1 MSKNFIVENNIKLIK
16 NQKQNQIYKFITI
29 NLKSFLNQ
37 EIKLYTIINIIKFQ
51 IDYIYKFWKNSSKC
65 CARKIYFCI

>member
-1 MSKNFIVENNIKLIK
+1 MSKNFIVVNNIKLIK

-37 EIKLYTIINIIKFQ
+37 EIKIYTIFNIIKFQ
-51 IDYIYKFWKNSSKC
+51 IELYLSILEEFK
-65 CARKIYFCI
+65 

>member
-1 MSKNFIVENNIKLIK
+1 MSKNFRVVNNIKLIK
-16 NQKQNQIYKFITI
+16 NKKQNQIYKFITI

-51 IDYIYKFWKNSSKC
+51 IELYL
-65 CARKIYFCI
+65 

>member
-51 IDYIYKFWKNSSKC
+51 IELYL
-65 CARKIYFCI
+65 

>member
-37 EIKLYTIINIIKFQ
+37 EIKIYTIFNIIKFQ
-51 IDYIYKFWKNSSKC
+51 IELYL
-65 CARKIYFCI
+65 